1 MVKHYDT
8 SVELCGV
15 KLDNPVVPASGTF
28 GFGQEFAEFYDINC
42 LGAIS
47 IKGTTREARFG
58 NPTPRIAEC
67 KAGLINAVGL
77 QNPGIDRVIAEELP
91 RLREIYHKPIVAN
104 ISGFSFEEFEECCAK
119 IDKVEQVEII
129 EVNVSCP
136 NVHKGGVNF
145 GTQPESAAE
154 VTRRVKAVTTKPVFI
169 KLSPNVTDVVSIAR
183 ACEDAGADGIC
194 LINTLFGMRIDT
206 VRRKPVIANKMGG
219 FSGDAIFP
227 VALRMVYQ
235 VANAC
240 KIPVMGCGGV
250 SSASDVIE
258 MMMAGATAV
267 QVGAANLKN
276 PYASKEIIE
285 ALPAE
290 MERLGIERLRDIIGI
305 VK

>member
-15 KLDNPVVPASGTF
+15 KLDNPIVPASGTF

-47 IKGTTREARFG
+47 IKGTTRDARFG

-67 KAGLINAVGL
+67 KSGIINAVGL
-77 QNPGIDRVIAEELP
+77 QNPGIDRVISEELP

-104 ISGFSFEEFEECCAK
+104 ISGFSYEEFEECCAK
-119 IDKVEQVEII
+119 IDKEEQVEII
-129 EVNVSCP
+129 EVNISCP

-145 GTQPESAAE
+145 GSQPEAAAE

-169 KLSPNVTDVVSIAR
+169 KLSPNVTDIVAIAR
-183 ACEDAGADGIC
+183 ACEEAGADGIC

-206 VRRKPVIANKMGG
+206 LRRKPVIANKMGG

-240 KIPVMGCGGV
+240 SIPVMGCGGV

-267 QVGAANLKN
+267 QVGAANLRN

-285 ALPAE
+285 ALPKE